1 MTVHELAPGIVQVQ
15 LPLPFA
21 LRSINAYLLH
31 DPAGWTVVDTGLH
44 TADGEDA
51 WHAAFSH
58 LGITPQ
64 AIRQIVLTHFHP
76 DHYGMAGWLQQLS
89 GAPVYI
95 SPRDAEQTREVWE
108 LSPDA
113 EEPTLAYFT
122 RHGVPATLTNT
133 IVDVVEMLRASTLP
147 HPELTLIQPGEMI
160 AMGGRQ
166 FQSIHTPGHSDG
178 QFVYFAEEG
187 GLMLC
192 GDQVLMKITP
202 HIGWW
207 PNSEADPLGRYL
219 TALEGLETLPVRQ
232 GLPGHNRLIED
243 WSGRISELRHHH
255 EERLEVMLA
264 AVGTSAT
271 AYEVACKVFTMARY
285 TPHEVR
291 FAVAE
296 TIAHLE
302 LLILRGLLR
311 REEGDL
317 VQYVRVP

>member
-1 MTVHELAPGIVQVQ
+1 MTVHEVASGIVQVQ

-31 DPAGWTVVDTGLH
+31 DPDGWTVVDTGLH
-44 TADGEDA
+44 TADGEAA
-51 WHAAFSH
+51 WNAAFTQ
-58 LGITPQ
+58 LGITPK

-76 DHYGMAGWLQQLS
+76 DHYGMAGWLQELS
-89 GAPVYI
+89 GAPVYL

-122 RHGVPATLTNT
+122 RHGVPTSLTST
-133 IVDVVEMLRASTLP
+133 IVDVVEMLRHSTFP
-147 HPELTLIQPGEMI
+147 HPELSLIQSGDSI

-166 FQSIHTPGHSDG
+166 FRAIHTPGHSDG
-178 QFVYFAEEG
+178 QLVYFAEED

-219 TALEGLETLPVRQ
+219 SALEDLATLPVQR
-232 GLPGHNRLIED
+232 GLPGHNRLVED
-243 WSGRISELRHHH
+243 WSGRLHELRHHH
-255 EERLEVMLA
+255 EERLEAMLA
-264 AVGTSAT
+264 AVGSAAN

-302 LLILRGLLR
+302 LLIRRGLLR
-311 REEGDL
+311 REEGDR
-317 VQYVRVP
+317 VQYVPVA